1 MNYLKER
8 DGDLFS
14 NADLKQLIVPLLIE
28 QLLAIAVGMADS
40 IMVSSVGEAAVSSVS
55 LIDTIFILLINM
67 FTAIATGGAVVCG
80 QYIGKK
86 RPHKACEAADQLLL
100 VTTALSVVIMAAV
113 YLLKPFIL
121 HVVFGNITAEVERNC
136 NIYLMIV
143 AASIPF
149 LAVYN
154 GCAAIFRAQ
163 GDSKTPMKISIVM
176 NLINISGNALLVYA
190 LKFGVDGVAI
200 PTLLSRMYAAVAA
213 FVLVHNKRYPVRCS
227 YPVKLKPDFHML
239 KKILG
244 IGIPNGLENSMFQL
258 GKIMVLSM
266 ITQFGTASIAA
277 NAVSNTIAVFQTLP
291 GMAIGNAVLT
301 VSAQCAGAGDYEQVK
316 YYAKKLHIII
326 YGMMIVCCLGVIAA
340 LPAVLHV
347 YSLSAEATAMTE
359 DIIVYHG
366 ICCMIIWP
374 IAFTLPNVLRASNDV
389 AFCMI
394 LSILSMW
401 ICRIGMSYVLGVRM
415 GFGVFGVWVAMTMD
429 WVVRAIFFVLRYRS
443 GKWQHQ
449 M

>member
-14 NADLKQLIVPLLIE
+14 NADLKRLIVPLLIE

-227 YPVKLKPDFHML
+227 YPVKLKPERPREQYVPARQNYGL
-239 KKILG
+239 KYDHTVR
-244 IGIPNGLENSMFQL
+244 NSVDR
-258 GKIMVLSM
+258 GKCRV
-266 ITQFGTASIAA
+266 QH
-277 NAVSNTIAVFQTLP
+277 
-291 GMAIGNAVLT
+291 
-301 VSAQCAGAGDYEQVK
+301 D
-316 YYAKKLHIII
+316 
-326 YGMMIVCCLGVIAA
+326 CCLPDTARYGDRKC
-340 LPAVLHV
+340 
-347 YSLSAEATAMTE
+347 SADRKRT
-359 DIIVYHG
+359 
-366 ICCMIIWP
+366 
-374 IAFTLPNVLRASNDV
+374 
-389 AFCMI
+389 
-394 LSILSMW
+394 
-401 ICRIGMSYVLGVRM
+401 VR
-415 GFGVFGVWVAMTMD
+415 G
-429 WVVRAIFFVLRYRS
+429 S
-443 GKWQHQ
+443 GRL
-449 M
+449 

>member
-14 NADLKQLIVPLLIE
+14 NADLKRLIVPLLIE
-28 QLLAIAVGMADS
+28 QLLAI
-40 IMVSSVGEAAVSSVS
+40 VSSVGEAAVSSVS

-121 HVVFGNITAEVERNC
+121 IIHAEFQR
-136 NIYLMIV
+136 IDQKR
-143 AASIPF
+143 
-149 LAVYN
+149 
-154 GCAAIFRAQ
+154 IFRAQ

-200 PTLLSRMYAAVAA
+200 PTLLSRMYAAAAA

-374 IAFTLPNVLRASNDV
+374 IAFNLPNVLRASNDV

-429 WVVRAIFFVLRYRS
+429 WVVRAIFFVIRYRS

-449 M
+449 T

>member
-163 GDSKTPMKISIVM
+163 GFENADENIHRHEPDQYFGKCASGLCAEIRRGRRCDS
-176 NLINISGNALLVYA
+176 
-190 LKFGVDGVAI
+190 D
-200 PTLLSRMYAAVAA
+200 AA
-213 FVLVHNKRYPVRCS
+213 FTYVRGCGSICS
-227 YPVKLKPDFHML
+227 R
-239 KKILG
+239 
-244 IGIPNGLENSMFQL
+244 
-258 GKIMVLSM
+258 
-266 ITQFGTASIAA
+266 T
-277 NAVSNTIAVFQTLP
+277 
-291 GMAIGNAVLT
+291 
-301 VSAQCAGAGDYEQVK
+301 
-316 YYAKKLHIII
+316 
-326 YGMMIVCCLGVIAA
+326 
-340 LPAVLHV
+340 
-347 YSLSAEATAMTE
+347 
-359 DIIVYHG
+359 
-366 ICCMIIWP
+366 
-374 IAFTLPNVLRASNDV
+374 
-389 AFCMI
+389 
-394 LSILSMW
+394 
-401 ICRIGMSYVLGVRM
+401 
-415 GFGVFGVWVAMTMD
+415 
-429 WVVRAIFFVLRYRS
+429 
-443 GKWQHQ
+443 
-449 M
+449 

>member
-14 NADLKQLIVPLLIE
+14 NADLKRLIVPLLIE

-121 HVVFGNITAEVERNC
+121 HVVFGNITAEVER
-136 NIYLMIV
+136 
-143 AASIPF
+143 
-149 LAVYN
+149 
-154 GCAAIFRAQ
+154 
-163 GDSKTPMKISIVM
+163 TPMKISIVM

-200 PTLLSRMYAAVAA
+200 PTLLSRMYAAAAA

-374 IAFTLPNVLRASNDV
+374 IAFNLPNVLRASNDV

-449 M
+449 T

>member
-1 MNYLKER
+1 
-8 DGDLFS
+8 
-14 NADLKQLIVPLLIE
+14 
-28 QLLAIAVGMADS
+28 
-40 IMVSSVGEAAVSSVS
+40 
-55 LIDTIFILLINM
+55 
-67 FTAIATGGAVVCG
+67 
-80 QYIGKK
+80 
-86 RPHKACEAADQLLL
+86 
-100 VTTALSVVIMAAV
+100 
-113 YLLKPFIL
+113 
-121 HVVFGNITAEVERNC
+121 
-136 NIYLMIV
+136 
-143 AASIPF
+143 
-149 LAVYN
+149 
-154 GCAAIFRAQ
+154 
-163 GDSKTPMKISIVM
+163 
-176 NLINISGNALLVYA
+176 
-190 LKFGVDGVAI
+190 
-200 PTLLSRMYAAVAA
+200 
-213 FVLVHNKRYPVRCS
+213 
-227 YPVKLKPDFHML
+227 ML

-326 YGMMIVCCLGVIAA
+326 YGLMIVCCLGVIAA

-374 IAFTLPNVLRASNDV
+374 IAFNLPNVLRASNDV

-429 WVVRAIFFVLRYRS
+429 WVVRAIFFVIRYRS

>member
-176 NLINISGNALLVYA
+176 NLIKISGNALLVYA
-190 LKFGVDGVAI
+190 LNFVVDGVAI

-213 FVLVHNKRYPVRCS
+213 FVLVHNKRYLVRCS
-227 YPVKLKPDFHML
+227 YPVKVKPDFHML

-326 YGMMIVCCLGVIAA
+326 YGLMIVCCLGVIAA

-347 YSLSAEATAMTE
+347 YSLSSEAAAMTE
-359 DIIVYHG
+359 DFIVYHG
-366 ICCMIIWP
+366 
-374 IAFTLPNVLRASNDV
+374 
-389 AFCMI
+389 FC
-394 LSILSMW
+394 
-401 ICRIGMSYVLGVRM
+401 
-415 GFGVFGVWVAMTMD
+415 
-429 WVVRAIFFVLRYRS
+429 
-443 GKWQHQ
+443 
-449 M
+449 